1 MKVKKDGF
9 IEVYNKKESE
19 RYIVEDENEKQN
31 KEKDSER
38 EWKMERK

>member
-1 MKVKKDGF
+1 MKDGF
-9 IEVYNKKESE
+9 IEEYNKKESE
-19 RYIVEDENEKQN
+19 RYIVEDEREKEN